1 MALPE
6 NFVSRGDLGWGNTA
20 ASYANISQG
29 LVIHYDSGNLGLAS
43 KPHSACVQY
52 WHNTRAFHR
61 GPQRGWADIGYS
73 FFSCPHD
80 YILEGRGLNR
90 QQAAQPGGN
99 ATHYSVTLATGPAEE
114 IPDAQINSVRRLRK
128 WLIED
133 HDNHPRV
140 LGHRDFISTSC
151 PGDKAYA
158 LVKNGT
164 FAQEP
169 GAISE
174 VSDMLGLKKGDSGA
188 AVKLLQLKLKNIGG
202 EVAEALKYPGGPADG
217 VDEDYGN
224 AVAEAVRL
232 ARKSVGSKAL
242 AGYGDRMTPDAVEQV
257 DRAFARAQAR
267 RVIADMDLGS
277 GGEGGLPTQFDATIK
292 VK

>member
-6 NFVSRGDLGWGNTA
+6 NFVSRADLGWGNTA

-99 ATHYSVTLATGPAEE
+99 ATHYSVTLARSEE
-114 IPDAQINSVRRLRK
+114 HTSELQSRPHLVCRLLLEKKTTIPTDLARRSVPPTRLGSRA
-128 WLIED
+128 
-133 HDNHPRV
+133 R
-140 LGHRDFISTSC
+140 SC
-151 PGDKAYA
+151 PLSRVGYF
-158 LVKNGT
+158 GT
-164 FAQEP
+164 RVDAGERSRCP
-169 GAISE
+169 ITEYHVAC
-174 VSDMLGLKKGDSGA
+174 SGS
-188 AVKLLQLKLKNIGG
+188 L
-202 EVAEALKYPGGPADG
+202 PA
-217 VDEDYGN
+217 
-224 AVAEAVRL
+224 R
-232 ARKSVGSKAL
+232 
-242 AGYGDRMTPDAVEQV
+242 
-257 DRAFARAQAR
+257 
-267 RVIADMDLGS
+267 
-277 GGEGGLPTQFDATIK
+277 
-292 VK
+292 

>member
-6 NFVSRGDLGWGNTA
+6 NFVSRSDLGWGNTA

-29 LVIHYDSGNLGLAS
+29 LVIHYDSGNLGLAN

-140 LGHRDFISTSC
+140 LGHRDFIATSC

-158 LVKNGT
+158 LVTNGT
-164 FAQEP
+164 FAQAP
-169 GAISE
+169 GAVTE
-174 VSDMLGLKKGDSGA
+174 GADLLGLKEGDGIPTPSEGVKAVQRLIVAAGFGEHLEPYGVDGQWGEGTSAGLLAARHYVGSGVSSINRMTGESYA
-188 AVKLLQLKLKNIGG
+188 QLIRACARREAERAVKNLDIPSG
-202 EVAEALKYPGGPADG
+202 
-217 VDEDYGN
+217 
-224 AVAEAVRL
+224 
-232 ARKSVGSKAL
+232 
-242 AGYGDRMTPDAVEQV
+242 
-257 DRAFARAQAR
+257 
-267 RVIADMDLGS
+267 

>member
-6 NFVSRGDLGWGNTA
+6 NFVSRADLGWGNTA

-99 ATHYSVTLATGPAEE
+99 ATHYSVTLARSEE
-114 IPDAQINSVRRLRK
+114 HTSELQSRPHLVCRLLLEK
-128 WLIED
+128 KTTILTAVPLSD
-133 HDNHPRV
+133 QAV
-140 LGHRDFISTSC
+140 STSF
-151 PGDKAYA
+151 D
-158 LVKNGT
+158 
-164 FAQEP
+164 
-169 GAISE
+169 
-174 VSDMLGLKKGDSGA
+174 
-188 AVKLLQLKLKNIGG
+188 GG
-202 EVAEALKYPGGPADG
+202 YVCFLSPCVG
-217 VDEDYGN
+217 VI
-224 AVAEAVRL
+224 V
-232 ARKSVGSKAL
+232 
-242 AGYGDRMTPDAVEQV
+242 PDTA
-257 DRAFARAQAR
+257 
-267 RVIADMDLGS
+267 S
-277 GGEGGLPTQFDATIK
+277 SLPTPTTNLSSPTNAAPLSGW
-292 VK
+292 